1 MYNACSDSK
10 IPQNI
15 TFQPTTA
22 LSVDFQ
28 KSPSSLV
35 VGRFAAKKARSAR
48 QEVDL

>member
-22 LSVDFQ
+22 LSAAVNTALRQ
-28 KSPSSLV
+28 KN
-35 VGRFAAKKARSAR
+35 RRN
-48 QEVDL
+48 